1 MNKDPDLI
9 RAENDSKRLELEQSF
24 ARKWAPTI
32 ISGLATL
39 CIGIMSFAGTQIAD
53 IQAKRDKKIANDQVA
68 LSMYFDHI
76 VTQDQCSPNTA
87 RSVKLIEA
95 ITENKEIEIILN
107 NITDC
112 VVKEAIQQQQETPIP
127 FDVPAFD
134 PSIQPRLLGPL
145 VAPVEPKVESAP
157 QEALPNLIDPNSE
170 YTLKQFTAYIQ
181 APASKLKQAQ
191 ELEASLKELGL
202 RVPGVDIVEHPT
214 PINEVRFYQQADYDR
229 FADQLKM
236 IGKFGFKTS
245 VLSGDFPHGIIE
257 FWIGK

>member
-32 ISGLATL
+32 ISGLATI

-53 IQAKRDKKIANDQVA
+53 IQAKKDKKIANDQVA
-68 LSMYFDHI
+68 LAMYFDHI
-76 VTQDQCSPNTA
+76 VDQDQCSPATA

-95 ITENKEIEIILN
+95 ITENREIELVLN

-112 VVKEAIQQQQETPIP
+112 VIKDAIQQQQEAPVVLP
-127 FDVPAFD
+127 MD
-134 PSIQPRLLGPL
+134 PSISPRLMGPL
-145 VAPVEPKVESAP
+145 LVEPKAETALAP

-170 YTLKQFTAYIQ
+170 YTLSQFTAYIQ
-181 APASKLKQAQ
+181 APASKVKQAQ
-191 ELEASLKELGL
+191 QLEAALKELGL

-214 PINEVRFYQQADYDR
+214 AENEIRFYQQGDFDR
-229 FADQLKM
+229 FGEQLKM
-236 IGKFGFKTS
+236 IGMFGFKTT
-245 VLSGDFPHGIIE
+245 VLSGDYPHGIIE